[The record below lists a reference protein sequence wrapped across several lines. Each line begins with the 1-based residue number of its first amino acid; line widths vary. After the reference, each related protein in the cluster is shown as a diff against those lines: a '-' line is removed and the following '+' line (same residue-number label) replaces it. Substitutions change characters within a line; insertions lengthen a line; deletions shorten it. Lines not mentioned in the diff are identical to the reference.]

1 MSSSIK
7 GYLKLSQKWGCRL
20 LAHKN
25 HYLHRDLSK
34 VAAKNWKKCSNW
46 VCHTRSSCCYV
57 RGSWKWLVDGIE
69 SFPPQQRGTVE
80 REMETSR
87 GPAQRTATR
96 CQWQSVR
103 LLKPQTTE
111 ASAVVYAS
119 IQAKA
124 EELLTRL
131 FRCLSA
137 WTRITTKGWLTVFLP
152 VSHLLQSWCV
162 SDFLRL
168 SGWSWYRSVKF
179 SCFSLRRKP
188 SHFPFLCF
196 D

>member
-124 EELLTRL
+124 EELLTGL

-137 WTRITTKGWLTVFLP
+137 VNKDHNQRMTDSFLTSQSSITELMCVWLSEVKWLELIQ
-152 VSHLLQSWCV
+152 VS
-162 SDFLRL
+162 
-168 SGWSWYRSVKF
+168 
-179 SCFSLRRKP
+179 
-188 SHFPFLCF
+188 
-196 D
+196 